1 MVLVILFVGCILEDR
16 WIVEF
21 LVVFFLK
28 IDFVIVVILI
38 VIVEFF

>member
-28 IDFVIVVILI
+28 IDFVILI